1 MDVYRTPA
9 AALDGL
15 VASSLQPP
23 AGFAGTVRRALGALG
38 AALRERGG
46 RPGPGPGPGAAAPAW
61 RVLKIAKV
69 GPQVTGATS
78 GDNPRGRWAH

>member
-9 AALDGL
+9 AELDGL

-23 AGFAGTVRRALGALG
+23 AEFVGAARRALGNLS

-46 RPGPGPGPGAAAPAW
+46 RPGAAAQRW
-61 RVLKIAKV
+61 RVLKIVKV
-69 GPQVTGATS
+69 SGPGWV
-78 GDNPRGRWAH
+78 DLRGFICK

>member
-23 AGFAGTVRRALGALG
+23 PEFVGTVRRALGALG

-46 RPGPGPGPGAAAPAW
+46 RPGPGAAAPAW

-69 GPQVTGATS
+69 GPQGAGATS